1 MIKAILSAINALPVL
16 RELLVDL
23 TRLLKQYEANR
34 RYKAKILMVDNAIDD
49 VQRRLCDSQE
59 ESRRNLD

>member
-34 RYKAKILMVDNAIDD
+34 RYKAKMLMVDNAIDD

>member
-16 RELLVDL
+16 KDLLVDL

-34 RYKAKILMVDNAIDD
+34 RYKAKMLMVDDAIDD
-49 VQRRLCDSQE
+49 VQRRLRESQE